1 MNVVLFGFV
10 FSCFFSEVESPI
22 FVGIL
27 TGKAGGWG
35 GGVVVKARSSDKK
48 YWVDIMNSGWIKMQF
63 DSIMSQ
69 QCQVR
74 KGSGEES
81 WMQGLVAGD
90 WCGREEGGGYCGNGL
105 EATVIIYVPE
115 GLCHQSISNGKM

>member
-35 GGVVVKARSSDKK
+35 SGVVVKARSSDKK
-48 YWVDIMNSGWIKMQF
+48 Y
-63 DSIMSQ
+63 
-69 QCQVR
+69 
-74 KGSGEES
+74 
-81 WMQGLVAGD
+81 
-90 WCGREEGGGYCGNGL
+90 
-105 EATVIIYVPE
+105 
-115 GLCHQSISNGKM
+115 